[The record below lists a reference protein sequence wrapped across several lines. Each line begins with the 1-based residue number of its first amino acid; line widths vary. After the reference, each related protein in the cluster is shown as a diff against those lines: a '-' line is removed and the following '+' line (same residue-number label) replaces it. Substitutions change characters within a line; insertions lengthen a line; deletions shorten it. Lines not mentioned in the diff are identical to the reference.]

1 MLERLQVGLEVSEAD
16 EVLYGKL
23 SDKVNDAYGFVYALS
38 QFVSPNVGS
47 AMQLSVGM
55 RATFDYI
62 TLMDLLYALFL
73 FIFNCGVFVVAENR
87 RFVEKIALY

>member
-1 MLERLQVGLEVSEAD
+1 MLERLQVDLEVSETD

-47 AMQLSVGM
+47 ALQLGVGM
-55 RATFDYI
+55 RATFDFV
-62 TLMDLLYALFL
+62 TLMDLVYALFI
-73 FIFNCGVFVVAENR
+73 FVFNCGIFFAAENR
-87 RFVEKIALY
+87 RFLDKLTTY